1 MKKALI
7 LVSLALLFLLSGCVL
22 TQSEIE
28 QAQTHMRTISQQ
40 LTAAGDQLNNQNW
53 PAGQASVE
61 AAENTLNQLEALAA
75 EAEERGAEQATIDRL
90 KAGAELMHK
99 QFDYVIDLTSF
110 LMEVEEMKNKLE
122 ALTPE
127 SDFESITAELEDLIA
142 ETEAVKEKA
151 NEFIEAARAY
161 SQEYA
166 EDAQEIR
173 LAETI
178 NNIETSLERL
188 NDVKANLQNA
198 LDKMP

>member
-1 MKKALI
+1 MKKAVI

-22 TQSEIE
+22 SQSEIE
-28 QAQTHMRTISQQ
+28 QAQSHMRTISQQ
-40 LTAAGDQLNNQNW
+40 LTAAGDQLNAQSW
-53 PAGQASVE
+53 QAGQASVE
-61 AAENTLNQLEALAA
+61 AAENTLSQLEALVDEA
-75 EAEERGAEQATIDRL
+75 EARGEEQETIDRL
-90 KAGAELMHK
+90 KAGAALMHK

-110 LMEVEEMKNKLE
+110 LTEVEEMKTKLE

-142 ETEAVKEKA
+142 ETEAVKAKA
-151 NEFIEAARAY
+151 NEFISAARAY
-161 SQEYA
+161 AEDYA
-166 EDAQEIR
+166 EDAQQIQ
-173 LAETI
+173 LAETV